1 MENTSYSLKKNARLA
16 GLLYIL
22 VILTGVYSIFFVTSK
37 IIVQDD
43 VLITTQNILDKEF
56 LFRTGIISDLISNIF
71 FMLLVLALYR
81 LLKTVNKNTAKLMLA
96 LVVVQIPVV
105 FFMEALNTTALMT
118 VKGEVLQSFD
128 LSERQDLAMLFLKI
142 NEYGMLTLEM
152 FWGLWL
158 LPLGYLVYQSGFIP
172 RIFGILLIIA
182 GTAYMFDSFT
192 AILFPGIRAY
202 VNKPALLLMAVGEI
216 SITLWLLI
224 KGTKNNISAIKKQE

>member
-16 GLLYIL
+16 GLLYLL

-37 IIVQDD
+37 IIVEGET
-43 VLITTQNILDKEF
+43 LITTQNILDKEF

-81 LLKTVNKNTAKLMLA
+81 LLKKVNKNTAKLMLA

-118 VKGEVLQSFD
+118 VKGEVLESFD

-142 NEYGMLTLEM
+142 NDYGMLTLEM

-158 LPLGYLVYQSGFIP
+158 LPFGYLVYQSGFIP

-192 AILFPGIRAY
+192 AILFPDIRAY

-224 KGTKNNISAIKKQE
+224 KGIKKQYISN

>member
-1 MENTSYSLKKNARLA
+1 MENPTHSLKKNARLA
-16 GLLYIL
+16 GLFYLI

-71 FMLLVLALYR
+71 YMLLVLALYR
-81 LLKTVNKNTAKLMLA
+81 LLKPINKNTAKLMLA
-96 LVVVQIPVV
+96 LVIVQIPVV
-105 FFMEALNTTALMT
+105 FFMEAFNITSLIT
-118 VKGEVLQSFD
+118 VKGEILQSFE
-128 LSERQDLAMLFLKI
+128 LGQRQDLSMLFIKI
-142 NEYGMLTLEM
+142 NDYGMLALEM

-158 LPLGYLVYQSGFIP
+158 LPFGYLVYRSRFIP

-192 AILFPGIRAY
+192 AILFPDIRAY

-224 KGTKNNISAIKKQE
+224 KGIKNNVSVIEKH